1 MTVQSNAFLTV
12 RPRHTT
18 QAFRHLGF
26 GLIRQGLASR
36 RASSPLGRADAG
48 NGQGLTARGAGDEV
62 HVDHF
67 AARRGLSLS
76 VHGAVVRLRT
86 AKLTETIT
94 PERCMNRSPA

>member
-12 RPRHTT
+12 RPRHTPET
-18 QAFRHLGF
+18 FRHLGF
-26 GLIRQGLASR
+26 GLIRQGLAPR
-36 RASSPLGRADAG
+36 RASSPFGRADAG
-48 NGQGLTARGAGDEV
+48 SGQGITARRPRLKAN
-62 HVDHF
+62 VDHF